1 MVFAGRIPEW
11 NYWTKSKQLMQCSNV
26 SDSVIPCQVSL
37 SMEFFRQE
45 YWNKLPFPPP
55 GDLPDPGIEPT
66 SLSSPAL
73 AGRFFYH
80 CTTWEA
86 SRINGYLSVSHFWES
101 WGTPRGGKL
110 HSKERRP
117 SFSRQSGIYIE
128 PFGSK
133 HLYFNVFKYG
143 IFSSFLCWWNK
154 HPESCCMFKKKVKK
168 ALTPK
173 F

>member
-1 MVFAGRIPEW
+1 MLKCVWLCNPLPGFSVHGIFQARILEQVAISSSRGSSWPRDRTHISFISCIGRQI
-11 NYWTKSKQLMQCSNV
+11 
-26 SDSVIPCQVSL
+26 
-37 SMEFFRQE
+37 
-45 YWNKLPFPPP
+45 
-55 GDLPDPGIEPT
+55 
-66 SLSSPAL
+66 
-73 AGRFFYH
+73 FYH

-110 HSKERRP
+110 HSKESRP